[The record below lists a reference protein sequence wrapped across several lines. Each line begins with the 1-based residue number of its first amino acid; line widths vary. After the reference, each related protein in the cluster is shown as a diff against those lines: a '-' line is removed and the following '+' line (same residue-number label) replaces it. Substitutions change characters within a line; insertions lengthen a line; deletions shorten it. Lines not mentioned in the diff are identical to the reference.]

1 MSHSTLTIRDYQ
13 FLCAFRELFTPA
25 VLRKAVAQRRRP
37 TRERTLPLWL
47 LLGLLVAWFWMPG
60 DKLPWLIRW
69 VRPSH
74 TKRPSDAAVYQA
86 RGRLGWAPLRWLRRA
101 VVRVLADP
109 QLDPTAFYHKRRLL
123 GLDGTTFT
131 CADTPA
137 NARSFRRAKNQ
148 HRVSG
153 YPLIRAVALCEL
165 GTHALIDWI
174 ARGYHPSENR
184 LARRLLGRV
193 EPGALLLMDRNFH
206 SYDLWQAAHARRF
219 ELLIRVQ
226 NGPRFPVEQV
236 LADGSYLSRVRPK
249 HAKRTEPGIVIRVIR
264 YCWTDANGKVHESRL
279 VTSLLDA
286 TNEPAPE
293 LVDLYHARWE
303 EELAFGELKK
313 QLGARVTHIRAHD
326 PVRALAE
333 LDGLLL
339 GHWVVRWVMVRA
351 ARAAGVAPVALS
363 FVGVV
368 RVFKTRLGERSFG
381 LGWWR
386 AVVME
391 LGQQRRPKRGTR
403 QCPRVRKTTRSH
415 WPVKKSHHTEG
426 IIPTLTVIK
435 VSEP

>member
-1 MSHSTLTIRDYQ
+1 
-13 FLCAFRELFTPA
+13 

-37 TRERTLPLWL
+37 TRERALPLWL

-74 TKRPSDAAVYQA
+74 KKRPSDAAVYQA
-86 RGRLGWAPLRWLRRA
+86 RGRLGWAPLRWLRTA
-101 VVRVLADP
+101 VVRALADP

-174 ARGYHPSENR
+174 ARGYHQSENR
-184 LARRLLGRV
+184 LARRRLGRV

-206 SYDLWQAAHARRF
+206 SFDLWQAAYARRF

-226 NGPRFPVEQV
+226 NGPNFPVEQA

-249 HAKRTEPGIVIRVIR
+249 HAKRTEPGIVVRVIR
-264 YCWTDANGKVHESRL
+264 YCWTESNGTVHESRL

-286 TNEPAPE
+286 TTEPAPE
-293 LVDLYHARWE
+293 LVDLYHTRGE
-303 EELAFGELKK
+303 EELAFGERKK
-313 QLGARVTHIRAHD
+313 QLGTRVTHIRAHD
-326 PVRALAE
+326 PLRALAE

-351 ARAAGVAPVALS
+351 AREAGVAPVALS

-381 LGWWR
+381 PGWWR
-386 AVVME
+386 AVLVE

-415 WPVKKSHHTEG
+415 WPVKKSHHNEG
-426 IIPTLTVIK
+426 IIPTLSVIK
-435 VSEP
+435 AGEP